1 LQDGYAETFQEL
13 IDATEWDNYGTESG
27 NPKCANCMVHSGYE
41 ASAVHDT
48 FSSWRGFF
56 DTAKATLFTRY
67 HDERALAMLNE
78 PVKPVHSYNPLVQL
92 QAPETV
98 EKVN

>member
-1 LQDGYAETFQEL
+1 
-13 IDATEWDNYGTESG
+13 
-27 NPKCANCMVHSGYE
+27 MVHSGYE

-56 DTAKATLFTRY
+56 DTAKATLFSSYR
-67 HDERALAMLNE
+67 DERALAMLNE
-78 PVKPVHSYNPLVQL
+78 KVKPVHSYNPLVQL

-98 EKVN
+98 EKGN